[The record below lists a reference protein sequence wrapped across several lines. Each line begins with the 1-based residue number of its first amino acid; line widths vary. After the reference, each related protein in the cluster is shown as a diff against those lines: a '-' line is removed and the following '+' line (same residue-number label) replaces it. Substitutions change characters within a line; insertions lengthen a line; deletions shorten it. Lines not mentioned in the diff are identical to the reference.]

1 VSVAQAIPS
10 AQRRPDTVAAFDFD
24 GTLVRGGS
32 VLPFLVDV
40 CGPFPVAR
48 AVVGTLPQLVRGAL
62 AGGTAADAAKEELF
76 ARVLTGRPVEVVER
90 RSRRFAERHLRR
102 RLRAKVVDRL
112 EWHRRQGH
120 AVLIVSASPECYV
133 RAAGELLGVD
143 GVIATRLQVG
153 GGLLTGRYEGK
164 NCRGSEKFARVMGWL
179 RAEGLTGN
187 GAPQPVLWA
196 YGNSRGDLRL
206 LSAADH
212 GIDVGR
218 LGRLG
223 RLHRFARLESLAH
236 VPDAAEDPGP
246 PPVRRLSRESPRRPR
261 SAPGTRGRRW

>member
-1 VSVAQAIPS
+1 MSVAQPIPTV
-10 AQRRPDTVAAFDFD
+10 ARAPDTVAAFDFD
-24 GTLVRGGS
+24 GTLTRGGS
-32 VLPFLVDV
+32 VLGFLVDL
-40 CGPFPVAR
+40 CGPLRVAR
-48 AVVGTLPQLVRGAL
+48 AVAATFPQLVRGAIV
-62 AGGTAADAAKEELF
+62 GGTAADEAKEELF
-76 ARVLTGRPVEVVER
+76 ARVLTGRSVEQVER

-102 RLRAKVVDRL
+102 RLRADVRERL
-112 EWHRRQGH
+112 EWHHHQGH
-120 AVLIVSASPECYV
+120 VVLIVSASPECYV
-133 RAAGELLGVD
+133 RPAGELLGVD
-143 GVIATRLQVG
+143 GVLATRLQVG

-218 LGRLG
+218 LGRIG
-223 RLHRFARLESLAH
+223 RLHRFARLESLDS
-236 VPDAAEDPGP
+236 VTE
-246 PPVRRLSRESPRRPR
+246 RLE
-261 SAPGTRGRRW
+261 GRRTS